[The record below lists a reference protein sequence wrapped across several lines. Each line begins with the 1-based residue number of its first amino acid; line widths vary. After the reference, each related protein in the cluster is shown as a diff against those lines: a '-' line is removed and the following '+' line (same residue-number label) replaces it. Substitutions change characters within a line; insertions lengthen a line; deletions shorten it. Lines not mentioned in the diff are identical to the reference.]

1 MKTETSGVRTSR
13 PDGGQPDGAT
23 AVDANAALTAAGPTF
38 AFHADLC
45 ALVGRAQTD
54 SIVSRQV
61 LNDEHVK
68 VTLFAFAAGQ
78 ELSEHTA
85 SKPAII
91 QVLAGEGTFG
101 LGAED
106 HEVATGS
113 WAHMAPDLPHTIRAR
128 TPLVLLLTM
137 IKAPRGG
144 DAERPSGRA
153 AETPSA

>member
-1 MKTETSGVRTSR
+1 MKARNSGVRTNR
-13 PDGGQPDGAT
+13 HGDDGQPGVAA
-23 AVDANAALTAAGPTF
+23 AVDGSATTTAADPTF
-38 AFHADLC
+38 VFHADLR
-45 ALVGRAQTD
+45 ALVAQVQPD
-54 SIVSRQV
+54 SILSRQV

-85 SKPAII
+85 SRPAII

-106 HEVATGS
+106 HEVVTGS
-113 WAHMAPDLPHTIRAR
+113 WAHMAPNLPHTVRAR

-137 IKAPRGG
+137 LKTPRG
-144 DAERPSGRA
+144 
-153 AETPSA
+153 